1 MSAFDTQVGGDHYKD
16 LAIQPAEYCQRNK
29 LGALESFVVK
39 YVTRHKEK
47 GKRKDIDKAI
57 HCLQLLLEIDYPGG
71 EGRRDTDAL
80 WAEAEAQVSEAQ
92 VSEAY
97 RCRACSAGNGPAHV
111 AGQCPI
117 HDTLPAQG
125 SHTHTINPGPGS
137 YDHSLGH
144 GFAPTD
150 NTLGNAATTAIFGS
164 NEP

>member
-71 EGRRDTDAL
+71 EGRRDTDAQ
-80 WAEAEAQVSEAQ
+80 WAEAEAQVSEATSPATADSLVREVHTYKCICGQ
-92 VSEAY
+92 Y
-97 RCRACSAGNGPAHV
+97 HPLGTRC
-111 AGQCPI
+111 
-117 HDTLPAQG
+117 
-125 SHTHTINPGPGS
+125 TILNP
-137 YDHSLGH
+137 
-144 GFAPTD
+144 
-150 NTLGNAATTAIFGS
+150 
-164 NEP
+164 